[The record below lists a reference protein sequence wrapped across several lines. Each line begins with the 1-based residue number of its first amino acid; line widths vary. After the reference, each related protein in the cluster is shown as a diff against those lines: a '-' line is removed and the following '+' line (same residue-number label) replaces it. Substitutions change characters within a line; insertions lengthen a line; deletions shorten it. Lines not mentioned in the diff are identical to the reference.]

1 MGIRRFALLLQ
12 FQDDSY
18 YRFDSK
24 PTELNNNDDLSWNMN
39 DLRLNR
45 SNMQMEG
52 DSRRK
57 VATFEPLREDVQ
69 QPQQPQP
76 QQPQT
81 QEQQQRQQLQEKH
94 QRLHQQKTEER
105 RKRREEKKLTEEKI
119 CGGFLRLHSTSS
131 SDLKIY
137 ASDEGRVQ
145 MTAAAFTKGQERMNG
160 RAGNACFRAAYFTLY
175 HKSRKVLTFLSSCS
189 GSYYFHYFF
198 SHDKVTVNGLSV
210 GQSGCY

>member
-1 MGIRRFALLLQ
+1 MSMWQCSRILLLY

-18 YRFDSK
+18 NRFKLK
-24 PTELNNNDDLSWNMN
+24 PSELNNNDDLSWNMN
-39 DLRLNR
+39 DLTLNR
-45 SNMQMEG
+45 SNTEMEG

-57 VATFEPLREDVQ
+57 VAFEPLQEDAQ
-69 QPQQPQP
+69 EPQQPQP

-145 MTAAAFTKGQERMNG
+145 MTAAAFTKGE
-160 RAGNACFRAAYFTLY
+160 
-175 HKSRKVLTFLSSCS
+175 
-189 GSYYFHYFF
+189 
-198 SHDKVTVNGLSV
+198 
-210 GQSGCY
+210 